1 MARAYQRLT
10 VRKIKKKG
18 EEPGSRPVFK
28 VFAVRKTGYYNLWIN
43 GKHYYYDRR
52 EEVNNIKQVDMHN
65 YFIGAEKKGTIVVRR
80 K

>member
-10 VRKIKKKG
+10 VLWDKKKG
-18 EEPGSRPVFK
+18 TK
-28 VFAVRKTGYYNLWIN
+28 KTGKMIWLRARTGFYDVTIN
-43 GKHYYYDRR
+43 GKHYYYNRK
-52 EEVNNIKQVDMHN
+52 EEVQSIKQVDMHN